1 MKEQWIAI
9 GIGMIAGFLSG
20 LAGVGG
26 GLVMVPL
33 MIYLLGY
40 SQHAAQGTSLA
51 VLSFPVL
58 ALSAYMY
65 WRAGNLQLRI
75 VPFMALGLIIASA
88 LVAYWVQRWET
99 RLLQRIF
106 GALISLIGL
115 YLVFKK

>member
-40 SQHAAQGTSLA
+40 SQHVAQGTSLA
-51 VLSFPVL
+51 VLSFPAL

-65 WRAGNLQLRI
+65 WRAGNLQLKI
-75 VPFMALGLIIASA
+75 VPFMALGLIIAST